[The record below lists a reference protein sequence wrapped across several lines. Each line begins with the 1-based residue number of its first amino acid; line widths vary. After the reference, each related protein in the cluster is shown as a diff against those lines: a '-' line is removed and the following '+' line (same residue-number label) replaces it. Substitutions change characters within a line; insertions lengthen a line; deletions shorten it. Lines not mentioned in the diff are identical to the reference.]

1 MPRSDEV
8 VTRVAMPELYVDRFD
23 DILKEMSALHNRKG
37 ADYGGEN
44 DPYANVRASA
54 DFGVP
59 PWVGAL
65 IRLNDKITRLK
76 SFIRQG
82 KLQNESALDSIQD
95 IAVYAVI
102 MRILYEEQQ

>member
-1 MPRSDEV
+1 M
-8 VTRVAMPELYVDRFD
+8 YHDRFD
-23 DILKEMSALHNRKG
+23 EILTEMSALHNKKG
-37 ADYGGEN
+37 ADYGSDA

-54 DFGVP
+54 EFGVE

-76 SFIRQG
+76 SYTRRG
-82 KLQNESALDSIQD
+82 VLENESAADSIKD

-102 MRILYEEQQ
+102 MQILYDEQEKK